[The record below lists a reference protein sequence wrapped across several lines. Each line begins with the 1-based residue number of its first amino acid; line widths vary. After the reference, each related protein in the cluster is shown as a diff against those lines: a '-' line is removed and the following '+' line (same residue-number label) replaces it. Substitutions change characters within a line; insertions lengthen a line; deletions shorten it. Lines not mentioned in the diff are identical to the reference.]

1 LKTISQFKVSSK
13 QINLEIT
20 ESMLSHDISNT
31 VKQMTEI
38 ASEGFSFS
46 IDDFGT
52 GYSSLSYLHAYPVN
66 ELKIDK
72 SFVDRML
79 DKAGLS
85 IVETIIS
92 LAKNLGMQVVA
103 EGVENENQVK
113 LLRERDIDIFQ
124 GFFYSKPIP
133 LQEYLVWHKG
143 HNAA

>member
-1 LKTISQFKVSSK
+1 
-13 QINLEIT
+13 
-20 ESMLSHDISNT
+20 
-31 VKQMTEI
+31 
-38 ASEGFSFS
+38 
-46 IDDFGT
+46 
-52 GYSSLSYLHAYPVN
+52 
-66 ELKIDK
+66 
-72 SFVDRML
+72 ML

-113 LLRERDIDIFQ
+113 LLRDRDIDIFQ